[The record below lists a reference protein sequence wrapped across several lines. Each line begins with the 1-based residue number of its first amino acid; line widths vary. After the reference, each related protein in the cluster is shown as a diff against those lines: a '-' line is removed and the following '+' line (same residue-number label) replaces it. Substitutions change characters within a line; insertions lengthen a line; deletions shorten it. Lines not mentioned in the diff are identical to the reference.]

1 MHCILVRTWQK
12 VGLFILSVGLWQIQ
26 TSLQRQ
32 ALKWRSVIRKDYF
45 LTIKVLLCV

>member
-12 VGLFILSVGLWQIQ
+12 VFILSVGLWQIQ